1 MKHLFLFTL
10 ILPSLP
16 ITAQINPDRAE
27 EADSLEAA
35 LSPMIDMQDYSI
47 DLPNTWKISPGC
59 LEMQCTGVSPTD
71 TIGGYDTYLES
82 INLTI
87 NKLSSASYTAQKYA
101 NYSAGYLPKVV
112 SQFRVLDKTK
122 LSASSYRLTYTGVKN
137 NLRQVWRQYYHV
149 KNAQVYIVTFSAE
162 QKKYRFYKD
171 MIEPYLASFKFK

>member
-1 MKHLFLFTL
+1 
-10 ILPSLP
+10 
-16 ITAQINPDRAE
+16 
-27 EADSLEAA
+27 
-35 LSPMIDMQDYSI
+35 

>member
-1 MKHLFLFTL
+1 MKRFTFLFLFIST
-10 ILPSLP
+10 IA
-16 ITAQINPDRAE
+16 IAQ
-27 EADSLEAA
+27 DSLDS
-35 LSPMIDMQDYSI
+35 LKSDSLVVLMIDMPSYSI